1 MKKKIHYLV
10 QPSKTD
16 DIKWLKPLTLS
27 KAWKFYNKLRES
39 NSPEVGGKFPRII
52 KVTTE
57 YKTITLGE
65 LLPLSFS
72 PKDVK

>member
-10 QPSKTD
+10 QMSKTD

-27 KAWKFYNKLRES
+27 KAWRYYHKLRKLDS
-39 NSPEVGGKFPRII
+39 SEVGGKFPRII

-57 YKTITLGE
+57 YKTIT
-65 LLPLSFS
+65 
-72 PKDVK
+72 K

>member
-10 QPSKTD
+10 QMSKTD

-27 KAWKFYNKLRES
+27 KARRFYNKLRALNPS
-39 NSPEVGGKFPRII
+39 EVGGKFPRII

-57 YKTITLGE
+57 YKTTT
-65 LLPLSFS
+65 
-72 PKDVK
+72 K

>member
-10 QPSKTD
+10 QMSKTD

-27 KAWKFYNKLRES
+27 KAWRCYHKFRELDS
-39 NSPEVGGKFPRII
+39 SEVGGKFPRII

-57 YKTITLGE
+57 YKTIT
-65 LLPLSFS
+65 
-72 PKDVK
+72 K

>member
-1 MKKKIHYLV
+1 MKKTTHYLV

-27 KAWKFYNKLRES
+27 KARRFYNKLREL

-57 YKTITLGE
+57 YKTIT
-65 LLPLSFS
+65 
-72 PKDVK
+72 K